1 MLIIIS
7 ALLLI
12 AVCKAWTFG
21 GSIRKFALAS
31 SVGLGLGLQGM
42 STSAALAAEPAS
54 WNKDIMVETIKKP
67 ASSAAA
73 PKAGDM
79 VEIRFKGSYKGNV
92 FDDTFKTDAPY
103 YYRAGVGNIL
113 PGLDETVV
121 NMKVGERLAVSFGG
135 PLGFGEKGRPSAPGK
150 PRIPPNAVIDY
161 EVELVDLPGT
171 AEDMIA
177 DIDE

>member
-1 MLIIIS
+1 MLRIVCI
-7 ALLLI
+7 LLLL
-12 AVCKAWTFG
+12 AACSAWNLK
-21 GSIRKFALAS
+21 SAKKFALAS
-31 SVGLGLGLQGM
+31 SVGLGFALNPM
-42 STSAALAAEPAS
+42 TVIAAGSPAS
-54 WNKDIMVETIKKP
+54 WNKDITVETIKKP
-67 ASSAAA
+67 SASAAG

-121 NMKVGERLAVSFGG
+121 NMKVGERLSVSFGG
-135 PLGFGEKGRPSAPGK
+135 PLGFGEKGRASAPGK

-177 DIDE
+177 DVDE